1 MIDPLPNK
9 TLKVNITLSTPNNNS
24 KQFITCGGKIS
35 CLRCTAKSSR
45 TKQQCGRPAIKTSR
59 TQKCQFHGGRPH
71 TAEVLKRISEANTIH
86 GEATKAAKE
95 QYRHDSALIHELED
109 AVYVLKMGEG
119 PRIRGPKP
127 KGYKPV
133 MTQADVV
140 RMIQERLLHM
150 V

>member
-1 MIDPLPNK
+1 M
-9 TLKVNITLSTPNNNS
+9 ST
-24 KQFITCGGKIS
+24 KEQYLTTAAGKIT
-35 CLRCTAKSSR
+35 CLRCQAKSSR
-45 TKQQCGRPAIKTSR
+45 TKMQCGRPALTISSK
-59 TQKCQFHGGRPH
+59 QLCQYHGGRPH
-71 TAEVLKRISEANTIH
+71 TAETLRRIAEANTIH
-86 GEATKAAKE
+86 GEATKEAKE
-95 QYRHDSALIHELED
+95 QYRHDSALMHELED
-109 AVYVLKMGEG
+109 AIAVLKMGEG

>member
-1 MIDPLPNK
+1 MIAKLDENRYEVGCLPEDK
-9 TLKVNITLSTPNNNS
+9 EQYLITGGGNIT
-24 KQFITCGGKIS
+24 
-35 CLRCTAKSSR
+35 CLRCKARSTR
-45 TKQQCGRPAIKTSR
+45 TKLQCGRPAIKTSR

-71 TAEVLKRISEANTIH
+71 SEETLKRISGANTIH
-86 GEATKAAKE
+86 GQATKEAKE

-109 AVYVLKMGEG
+109 AIAVLKMGSG
-119 PRIRGPKP
+119 PKIRGPKP

-140 RMIQERLLHM
+140 RMIQERLLHI

>member
-1 MIDPLPNK
+1 MTKEQTANQLP
-9 TLKVNITLSTPNNNS
+9 
-24 KQFITCGGKIS
+24 GGKQQYLLTAGGNIK

-45 TKQQCGRPAIKTSR
+45 TKLQCGRPAIKSSR
-59 TQKCQFHGGRPH
+59 TQKCQYHGGRPH
-71 TAEVLKRISEANTIH
+71 TTETLKRISEANTIH
-86 GEATKAAKE
+86 GESTKEAKE
-95 QYRHDSALIHELED
+95 QYRHDSALMHELED
-109 AVYVLKMGEG
+109 AIAVLKMGEG

-140 RMIQERLLHM
+140 RMIQERLLFI

>member
-1 MIDPLPNK
+1 MTAKLDLNGRKARALNK
-9 TLKVNITLSTPNNNS
+9 GKEQYLVTG
-24 KQFITCGGKIS
+24 GGKIT

-45 TKQQCGRPAIKTSR
+45 TKVQCGRPAIKTSR

-71 TAEVLKRISEANTIH
+71 SEETIKRISEANTIH
-86 GEATKAAKE
+86 GEATKEAKE
-95 QYRHDSALIHELED
+95 QYRHDSALMHELED
-109 AVYVLKMGEG
+109 AIALLKMGEG
-119 PRIRGPKP
+119 PRIRGRKP

-140 RMIQERLLHM
+140 RMIQERLLHI